1 MHRFTYFKASKTYF
15 VKNTILILLVCG
27 ILLYYKRLMATF
39 INYFFA
45 RNKYNE
51 QDARHKYFLIAV
63 AI

>member
-1 MHRFTYFKASKTYF
+1 MGNDVIKATS
-15 VKNTILILLVCG
+15 
-27 ILLYYKRLMATF
+27 